1 MIKKNL
7 IVTLLDPLD
16 PTSQTE
22 VMHLRTTDGRENI
35 IIQLEGTIKVGV
47 STKDLQDALNEV
59 ENFGFANAS
68 KDLEITGLT
77 PSELQLAQMPIVEYG
92 DDEASNS

>member
-16 PTSQTE
+16 PTAQTE

-35 IIQLEGTIKVGV
+35 IIQLEGSFKVGV
-47 STKDLQDALNEV
+47 STKDLQEALNEV
-59 ENFGFANAS
+59 EAFSIANTS
-68 KDLEITGLT
+68 KTLEITGLT
-77 PSELQLAQMPIVEYG
+77 PSELQLAQMPIISYG
-92 DDEASNS
+92 EDEASNS